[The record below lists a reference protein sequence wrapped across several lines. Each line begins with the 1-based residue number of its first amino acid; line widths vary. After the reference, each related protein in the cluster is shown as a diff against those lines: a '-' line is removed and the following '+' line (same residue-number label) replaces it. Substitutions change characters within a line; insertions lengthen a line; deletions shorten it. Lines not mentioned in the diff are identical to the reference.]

1 MSVKAKRKYDFMSL
15 ATGSNSQPKDNLS
28 ISNIT
33 SEAGAVSDNAISIDT
48 NRANIFF
55 DLTLSN
61 FVTEPQN
68 AKVIARLSQLIA
80 TRLQRANTEEL
91 SYILGSLDRAIQ
103 IAMHGDQELEK
114 EYSKTGLGGNS
125 GTESV
130 AVNPIAHTT
139 LKIIKDLVISQM
151 YRALEVKYEKNLY
164 MFIESEEIRS
174 FLCALKNDEPVAE
187 QMIKDSQKLRDS
199 IPFLIR
205 CNLIEEST
213 QSEDLGICYKLTELG
228 VQVVESGFNQTDI
241 SSKL

>member
-1 MSVKAKRKYDFMSL
+1 MSFANGY
-15 ATGSNSQPKDNLS
+15 NSQHTDGNHTEN
-28 ISNIT
+28 ISAQTGVTQTN
-33 SEAGAVSDNAISIDT
+33 SISIDP
-48 NRANIFF
+48 NRANVFF
-55 DLTLSN
+55 DRTLSN

-68 AKVIARLSQLIA
+68 TKTIARLSQLVA

-91 SYILGSLDRAIQ
+91 SYMLGSLDRAIQ
-103 IAMHGDQELEK
+103 IAMHGDQDLEK
-114 EYSKTGLGGNS
+114 AFSKAGLSENS
-125 GTESV
+125 STKVV

-139 LKIIKDLVISQM
+139 LNIIKDLVISQM
-151 YRALEVKYEKNLY
+151 YHALEVEYEKKLY

-174 FLCALKNDEPVAE
+174 LLCALKDDEPLSE
-187 QMIKDSQKLRDS
+187 QMIKDSQKLRGS

-213 QSEDLGICYKLTELG
+213 QPEDLGICYRLTELG